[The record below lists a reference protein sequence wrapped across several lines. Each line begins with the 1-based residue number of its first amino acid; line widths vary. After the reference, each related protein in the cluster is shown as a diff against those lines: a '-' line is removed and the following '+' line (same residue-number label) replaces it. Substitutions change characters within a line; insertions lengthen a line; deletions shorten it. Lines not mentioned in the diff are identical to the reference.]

1 MDLARRLSY
10 RRGEEG
16 TVADR
21 SAGDGRTAGTVT
33 GAAGA
38 ESTAELGRRVLRLR
52 TERGFTQRQLAEP
65 AYTAAYVSTLEA
77 GKVRPS
83 EAALRHLADRLG
95 VSYEELTTGRS
106 PRDATR
112 LRAALTDAR
121 RALATGAA
129 EDATGLFEE
138 VRDEAERLGFA
149 EERSAALLGL
159 GDCALETGELT
170 LARDHFEDVERLLA
184 GEPLPRRIPAIRGR
198 AVAHLLAGEL
208 RYSCYLLESAIDEL
222 NASGLH
228 DPYALLLLYTAAIAP
243 YMDMGAHARA
253 VRAAELA
260 LALAPSVDDPGLIAR
275 MHRGVARTL
284 IAEGRTAEADASL
297 AKAQELYEQL
307 RIHTDLAHCHWMRG
321 YVHAQDGNLE
331 RAEREL
337 RTARDMLASKRAA
350 LFTVQVEVE
359 LADVLRRRG
368 RTAEAEALLLPLLA
382 RSPAP
387 EPVDAPGPVETPEPA
402 TAPEAAPEPATGP
415 GATPE
420 PATDPGAAPG
430 PMTTPGAAPEPAT
443 TPEATPGPM
452 TTQGGPGATA
462 DEAGLTAE
470 RGAVHAGGA
479 HRLLGLIAD
488 ERGDVEAAEEHYCA
502 ALSLL
507 ERTGAAG
514 DLADLC
520 RLLGDLL
527 RREGRLEAAMDAYR
541 TGLGH
546 RAAPGTTTLGP
557 APAEPPM

>member
-1 MDLARRLSY
+1 MNLSRRLSY
-10 RRGEEG
+10 RRGKED

-21 SAGDGRTAGTVT
+21 SAGDGRKAGTVT
-33 GAAGA
+33 GA
-38 ESTAELGRRVLRLR
+38 ESTAEIGRRVLKLR
-52 TERGFTQRQLAEP
+52 TERGFTQRMLAEP

-83 EAALRHLADRLG
+83 EAALRHLAERLG

-106 PRDATR
+106 PHDATR

-129 EDATGLFEE
+129 EDAAGLFAE

-149 EERSAALLGL
+149 EERASALLGL
-159 GDCALETGELT
+159 GDCALETGDLT
-170 LARDHFEDVERLLA
+170 VARDHFEAVERLLS
-184 GEPLPRRIPAIRGR
+184 GEPLPRRVPAIRGR

-382 RSPAP
+382 HSPAAGTAP
-387 EPVDAPGPVETPEPA
+387 APGGTDTTHAPGGTD
-402 TAPEAAPEPATGP
+402 TAPAPSGTDTTHAPSGTNTTPAPSGTNT
-415 GATPE
+415 TP
-420 PATDPGAAPG
+420 APG
-430 PMTTPGAAPEPAT
+430 GTDTAAY
-443 TPEATPGPM
+443 
-452 TTQGGPGATA
+452 
-462 DEAGLTAE
+462 EAGLTAD

-488 ERGDVEAAEEHYCA
+488 ERGDAEAAEEHYCA

>member
-1 MDLARRLSY
+1 M
-10 RRGEEG
+10 
-16 TVADR
+16 ADR

-38 ESTAELGRRVLRLR
+38 ESTAEIGRRVLRLR

-83 EAALRHLADRLG
+83 EAALRHLAGRLG

-112 LRAALTDAR
+112 LRAAVTDAR

-129 EDATGLFEE
+129 EDAAVLFAE

-159 GDCALETGELT
+159 GDCALETGDLT
-170 LARDHFEDVERLLA
+170 VARDHFEAVERLLA

-382 RSPAP
+382 RTPAAN
-387 EPVDAPGPVETPEPA
+387 APKGPDKA
-402 TAPEAAPEPATGP
+402 SG
-415 GATPE
+415 
-420 PATDPGAAPG
+420 
-430 PMTTPGAAPEPAT
+430 
-443 TPEATPGPM
+443 
-452 TTQGGPGATA
+452 
-462 DEAGLTAE
+462 EAGLTAD

-488 ERGDVEAAEEHYCA
+488 ERGDAEAAEEHYCA